1 MIDLYN
7 KILKD
12 FENNKT
18 SELVSVF
25 YSQCFDDY
33 KELENSA
40 HDLFDK
46 VQNEILTRRKKNEI
60 HLHESMKH
68 QMLTR
73 LLEIKF
79 YSEVDVFNTR
89 RLLAVSSDCV
99 SSIQILIRDEL
110 HLNVYFRSS
119 DFDGA
124 LPVDLESLSKLP
136 RYLIEHLEYFKD
148 LPEYSECTDINIS
161 KLKNLEIKVNLF
173 FGSLHR
179 T

>member
-7 KILKD
+7 KILND
-12 FENNKT
+12 FEDNRT
-18 SELVSVF
+18 SELVSVS
-25 YSQCFDDY
+25 YSKTFNNY
-33 KELENSA
+33 KKLELESSELFNSLSN
-40 HDLFDK
+40 DVL
-46 VQNEILTRRKKNEI
+46 NRRKKNEI
-60 HLHESMKH
+60 HLHESLKH

-79 YSEVDVFNTR
+79 YSKVDVFDTR

-99 SSIQILIRDEL
+99 STIQILIRDKL

-124 LPVDLESLSKLP
+124 LPVDLESISKLP

-161 KLKNLEIKVNLF
+161 KLKNIEIKVNLF

>member
-25 YSQCFDDY
+25 YSQRFDDY
-33 KELENSA
+33 KELENSSR
-40 HDLFDK
+40 DLFDK
-46 VQNEILTRRKKNEI
+46 VQNEVLTRRKKNEI
-60 HLHESMKH
+60 HLHESLKH

-73 LLEIKF
+73 LLEMKF
-79 YSEVDVFNTR
+79 YSEVNIYDTR
-89 RLLAVSSDCV
+89 RLIAVSSDCV
-99 SSIQILIRDEL
+99 STIHILIRDCI

-124 LPVDLESLSKLP
+124 LPVDLESISKLP
-136 RYLIEHLEYFKD
+136 KALMDHLEYFSD
-148 LPEYSECTDINIS
+148 LPEYSEYSQNSLSRPI
-161 KLKNLEIKVNLF
+161 KLNLF

-179 T
+179 S